1 MKLKCKK
8 EKTFARK
15 SVTYDTYKLREKF
28 KINSE
33 HEQQSEIKQTN
44 SLWHSHTF
52 EMGTKGLGL

>member
-1 MKLKCKK
+1 MKLKRKK

-15 SVTYDTYKLREKF
+15 SVIYDTYKLKEKF

-33 HEQQSEIKQTN
+33 HEQQGEIKQTN
-44 SLWHSHTF
+44 LWHSHTL